1 MPFNA
6 LCNMHEP
13 KNMIVPQNLAS
24 CFETSLNMVCMGDLI
39 LDDTI
44 FNHIFSYSQILQYRK
59 TSYTLKQ

>member
-6 LCNMHEP
+6 LRNMHEP
-13 KNMIVPQNLAS
+13 KNMIVSQNLAS

-39 LDDTI
+39 LGDTI

-59 TSYTLKQ
+59 T